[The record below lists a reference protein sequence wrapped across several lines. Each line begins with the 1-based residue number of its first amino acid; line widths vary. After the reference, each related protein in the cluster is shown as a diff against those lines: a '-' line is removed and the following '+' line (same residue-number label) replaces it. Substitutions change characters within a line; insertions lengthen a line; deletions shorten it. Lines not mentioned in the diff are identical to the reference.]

1 MTGPHLPIA
10 IVGAGCSGTIAAL
23 HLLDRLPFRSLLLCE
38 RSPAF
43 ARGAAYASSSPV
55 HLLNVRAANMSAYPD
70 QPMHFVDW
78 LQRTS
83 GQVPD
88 ADLEKQIHDTPLR
101 YLCRARS
108 VRPLPDRAPA
118 RHAQ

>member
-88 ADLEKQIHDTPLR
+88 ADLEKQIH
-101 YLCRARS
+101 CRARS